1 MRAKEGFVLRTIA
14 GEKIIVAEGKQNIDY
29 GNIISMNESAAYLW
43 EAIQGKDFTAE
54 DLAKLLTD
62 EYDVDEETALKDSE
76 SIIKS
81 WLETEIVEE

>member
-1 MRAKEGFVLRTIA
+1 MRAKEGFTLRTIA
-14 GEKIIVAEGKQNIDY
+14 GEKILVAEGKKNIDY

-43 EAIQGKDFTAE
+43 EAIQGKDFDAE
-54 DLAKLLTD
+54 DLAQLLT
-62 EYDVDEETALKDSE
+62 ERYDVDKEVALKDSR